1 MAIDTA
7 AKRKSCIGIGL
18 GFLRTGVIPDA
29 SNLEAAQ
36 RLHVQGFYSGIAAS
50 TPSESLIPMKSLVID
65 IGDMGMTL
73 MPQGNTLPISIVTQ
87 TPTATPAGNKGVCFK
102 ISGGVLTIY
111 GWDGAAWRANN

>member
-1 MAIDTA
+1 M
-7 AKRKSCIGIGL
+7 
-18 GFLRTGVIPDA
+18 VIEWQSVLYPQE
-29 SNLEAAQ
+29 N
-36 RLHVQGFYSGIAAS
+36 RYYSGGAPLFYGQSVVEGVSA
-50 TPSESLIPMKSLVID
+50 LILTALKSLVID

-111 GWDGAAWRANN
+111 GWDTAAQLWRANN